1 MPFRVGRCSRSA
13 GDFRTFISSSAIDA
27 SFGPLLVRAK
37 YEAKSGVKMQ
47 DMKVT
52 ATGYDFSAAH
62 AAMRRLVD
70 GDILSGVSSAVLVGR
85 DLVDVNCAG
94 WADREAQVPLRA
106 DHLFRVFSNTKL
118 VTSCAALLLFEQG
131 RFQLDDPI
139 EKFIPQLGNR
149 RVLRPGATSLDDTE
163 PARGSI
169 TIRQLLSHSSGLS
182 YGLFDPGSLM
192 FKGYQERKVLSPA
205 TTLAAMVETLAD
217 LPLVYH
223 PGTSW
228 EYSVATDV
236 MARLVEVVSGQTF
249 DTFIQARIL
258 GPLGMADTGFVVPEK
273 DRGRLAAYYVGA
285 DLMDPM
291 KPGLTRKDDF
301 PWAGA
306 NLRAVPRLDGGGGLV
321 SSLPD
326 MVALV
331 RSLLPGGPTLLKP
344 ETIAQMM
351 TNQLPDGVWMRFPM
365 TGELVGKSYGLAGA
379 LTVRPSPLEHAASGG
394 EFWWGGMAGT
404 QWWISPKANVA
415 GLLMT
420 QRHLGFFHPFAAE
433 FKRLAY
439 EAVGRRA

>member
-1 MPFRVGRCSRSA
+1 M
-13 GDFRTFISSSAIDA
+13 
-27 SFGPLLVRAK
+27 
-37 YEAKSGVKMQ
+37 E

-52 ATGYDFSAAH
+52 AAGYDFGAAH
-62 AAMRRLVD
+62 AVIRRMID
-70 GDILSGVSSAVLVGR
+70 GNILSGVSSAVLVGR
-85 DLVDVNCAG
+85 DLVDVDCAG
-94 WADREAQVPLRA
+94 WADKEAQIPLRV

-118 VTSCAALLLFEQG
+118 ITSCAALLLFEDG
-131 RFQLDDPI
+131 HFQLDDPI

-149 RVLRPGATSLDDTE
+149 RVLRPGATSIDETE

-169 TIRQLLSHSSGLS
+169 TIRQLLSHSAGLS
-182 YGLFDPGSLM
+182 YGLFDPGTVM
-192 FKGYQERKVLSPA
+192 FRAYQERKVLSPLK
-205 TTLAAMVETLAD
+205 TLAEMMDTLAG

-236 MARLVEVVSGQTF
+236 VARLVEVVSGQSF
-249 DTFIQARIL
+249 DRFIAARIL
-258 GPLGMADTGFVVPEK
+258 GPLGMVDTGFVVPEK
-273 DRGRLAAYYVGA
+273 DQGRLAACYAGA

-291 KPGLTRKDDF
+291 KPGLTRTDNY
-301 PWAGA
+301 PWPGA
-306 NLRAVPRLDGGGGLV
+306 YLRAVPRLDGGGGLV

-331 RSLLPGGPTLLKP
+331 RSLLPGGPALLKP

-351 TNQLPDGVWMRFPM
+351 TNQLPDGVWMRFPVS
-365 TGELVGKSYGLAGA
+365 GELVGRGYGLAGG
-379 LTVRPSPLEHAASGG
+379 LIVLPSPLHHQDGRG
-394 EFWWGGMAGT
+394 EFYWGGLAGT

-420 QRHLGFFHPFAAE
+420 QRQMAFFHPFAFE

-439 EAVGRRA
+439 EAVKRGR